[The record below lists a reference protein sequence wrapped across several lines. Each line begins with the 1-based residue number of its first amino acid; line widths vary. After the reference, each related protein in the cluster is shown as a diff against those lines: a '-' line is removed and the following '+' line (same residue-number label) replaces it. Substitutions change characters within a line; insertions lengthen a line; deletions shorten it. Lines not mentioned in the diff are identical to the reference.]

1 MKNHTII
8 QFLWVKNS
16 LRGIVH
22 KIPLCMRLSIIM
34 LFAFVGLAL
43 ANEGY
48 AQKTRLNIAVE
59 NKTVE
64 EVLDEIEKKT
74 EFTFFYNNRQ
84 INIKRRVTVNANEE
98 DVFNVLNKVFK
109 GTDISYKVLD
119 RSIILSTSKDASPHV
134 AQQNTK
140 KITGHV
146 KDQNGD
152 PVIGATVMLKGKT
165 NGTITDIDGNFTL
178 PDVEQGTVQV
188 SFVGYRTQEV
198 NATAN
203 RTVVITLVE
212 DTKLLSEVVVVGF
225 STQRKENLTGAVS
238 SVDVEKTLGGRPIA
252 DVGRGLQGTTPGLS
266 VVIPSGEVGS
276 DPTIKIRGQIGSIE
290 GGSAPLILLD
300 NVEIPSI
307 QMVNPDDIESISV
320 LKDAASAS
328 IYGSKAAFGVVLIT
342 TKKGAKQESVSVT
355 YSGNMS
361 WQNISKKMDMAGI
374 DGMEY
379 SIAAMLRSP
388 TNTGA
393 TGGFIKITEEGLA
406 RAKEWQENYA
416 GKIGPNDPYVYGRD
430 WYVDNIGWRVGIR
443 TFDPYDYMIKE
454 WTPTMNHNLSVN
466 GRSGKTTYNIG
477 LGYLDQT
484 GMMKPAKHDDF
495 KRYNGTVKV
504 STEINKYITVRG
516 GTLYSKRVKRYPYVT
531 SSTTADPWL
540 YLYRWGPN
548 MPMGYDDEGNILR
561 SPVSEA
567 EQANTASREWNYTNF
582 NVGATINIAKNW
594 TLDVDYTHS
603 NEEYILKN
611 PGTRYTALNTWGGP
625 VAKNDADGNRIYV
638 NTAGEQVASTTP
650 GAMPAYKF
658 NLIEYTGH
666 GANPDHVYQERVNSK
681 RNTLNIV
688 SNYNL
693 KLSQSDTFRF
703 LIGMNRVTYDREDI
717 YAKKIDLSDI
727 LNPQFNMAVGTQESG
742 GDFDWEGQLGF
753 FGRINYA
760 HKEKY
765 LLEANLRYD
774 ATSKFPSDL
783 RWRAFPSFSAG
794 WRINEESWMNWAKPA
809 LSALKLRASWGSI
822 GDQTVPNSLY
832 VSTLQV
838 QENNWLGANGKKLVQ
853 AGLPTSVASNITWQD
868 ISTFDAGID
877 ARFFDGELGV
887 TFDWYQR
894 DTKNMIVPGAGV
906 TWAFGTDS
914 PKGNYGSLRTKGW
927 EIAVDYN
934 HRFKNGLGV
943 NLMVTLSDAVTE
955 VSDYGDETNIDK
967 WYKGKTYG
975 EIWGYR
981 TERLYQKDDFVYD
994 ANGNLQQTV
1003 VNGKTVN
1010 ELKDPKGAYQEYLQ
1024 GGEFYFGP
1032 GDVKFVDLDKSGRID
1047 DGSRTIDDHGDL
1059 EVIGNS
1065 TPRYEY
1071 GFRIGAD
1078 YKGFDFSVF
1087 FQGVGKREI
1096 WGDGFLA
1103 IAGYN
1108 SSDGAMPQTIAGD
1121 YWREDRTNAFYPRPY
1136 NQAGSNNSYN
1146 MVRQSRYLLDMS
1158 YLRMKNVTLGYT
1170 LPGDLTR
1177 KARIQ
1182 KARVYMALENFLTFD
1197 NLNGLP
1203 IDPEEI
1209 QGYSMFNTSNYN
1221 SGRTGVG
1228 TPTFKSISV
1237 GLQLNF

>member
-1 MKNHTII
+1 
-8 QFLWVKNS
+8 
-16 LRGIVH
+16 
-22 KIPLCMRLSIIM
+22 M

-48 AQKTRLNIAVE
+48 AQKARLNIAVE

-64 EVLDEIEKKT
+64 EVLDEIENKT

-84 INIKRRVTVNANEE
+84 INVKRRVTVNANEE
-98 DVFNVLNKVFK
+98 DVFKVLNKVFN
-109 GTDISYKVLD
+109 GTDVSYKVLD
-119 RSIILSTSKDASPHV
+119 RSIILSAGKNASPNV
-134 AQQNTK
+134 TQQITK

-178 PDVEQGTVQV
+178 SGVEEGTVQV

-198 NATAN
+198 SATAN
-203 RTVVITLVE
+203 RAVVITLVE
-212 DTKLLSEVVVVGF
+212 DSKLLSEVVVVGF
-225 STQRKENLTGAVS
+225 STQRKENLTGAVA

-266 VVIPSGEVGS
+266 VVIPSGEIGS

-328 IYGSKAAFGVVLIT
+328 IYGAKAAFGVVLIT
-342 TKKGAKQESVSVT
+342 TKKGAKQESVSVS

-406 RAKEWQENYA
+406 RAKEWQKNYA

-504 STEINKYITVRG
+504 STEINNYITVRG
-516 GTLYSKRVKRYPYVT
+516 GALYSKRVKRYPYVT
-531 SSTTADPWL
+531 NSTTADPWL

-582 NVGATINIAKNW
+582 NVGATIKITKDWN
-594 TLDVDYTHS
+594 LDIDYTHS
-603 NEEYILKN
+603 NEEYILKS

-625 VAKNDADGNRIYV
+625 VAKNDANGNRIYV
-638 NTAGEQVASTTP
+638 NDAGEQVSSSTP

-666 GANPDHVYQERVNSK
+666 GANPDHVYQERVNSQ
-681 RNTLNIV
+681 RNTLNLI
-688 SNYNL
+688 STYNL
-693 KLSQSDTFRF
+693 KLSRDDAFRF
-703 LIGMNRVTYDREDI
+703 LVGMNRVTYNQEDI
-717 YAKKIDLSDI
+717 YARKLDLSDI

-742 GDFDWEGQLGF
+742 GDFEWEGQLGF

-774 ATSKFPSDL
+774 GTSKFPSDL

-794 WRINEESWMNWAKPA
+794 WRINEEPWMNWAKPA

-838 QENNWLGANGKKLVQ
+838 EENGWLGANGKKLVQ
-853 AGLPTSVASNITWQD
+853 AGLPTSVASDITWQD
-868 ISTFDAGID
+868 ISTFDAGLD
-877 ARFFDGELGV
+877 ARFFHGELGV

-906 TWAFGTDS
+906 TWAFGADS

-927 EIAVDYN
+927 EVAVDYN
-934 HRFKNGLGV
+934 HRFKNGVGI
-943 NLMVTLSDAVTE
+943 NLMVTLSDAVTK

-981 TERLYQKDDFVYD
+981 TDRLYQKDDFAYD
-994 ANGNLQQTV
+994 SNGNLQQTV

-1010 ELKDPKGAYQEYLQ
+1010 QLKDSKGVYQEYLQ

-1047 DGSRTIDDHGDL
+1047 DGSRTINDHGDL

-1071 GFRIGAD
+1071 GFRLGAD

-1087 FQGVGKREI
+1087 FQGVGQREI